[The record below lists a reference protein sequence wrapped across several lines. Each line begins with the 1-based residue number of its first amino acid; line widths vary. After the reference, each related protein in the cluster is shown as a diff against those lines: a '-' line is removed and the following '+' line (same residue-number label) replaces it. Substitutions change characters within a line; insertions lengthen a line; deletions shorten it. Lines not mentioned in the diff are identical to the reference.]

1 MKLEQQAARSNAP
14 LLLTPGPLTTS
25 ESVKAVMMVDHG
37 TWDDEYKKMTQHIRR
52 QLLEL
57 ASAEASD
64 FSAVLLQGSGT
75 YGVEATLET
84 IPKDS
89 SATLLIAINGAYG
102 QRMSEIAD
110 RIGVKHLDL
119 IFDETEP
126 VDLDKVSDFVTVH
139 PEITHFAVVH
149 GETTTGILNPIET
162 LIPAMVDRNIVT
174 IVDAMSTFGGI
185 PINVNQLNVDYLIS
199 SSNKCVQGVP
209 GFSFVIANVHQL
221 TQTAGNARSLSL
233 DLYDQWRCFED
244 HDGKWRFT
252 SPTHVVYAFEQAL
265 LELKQEGGVAK
276 RYQRYSE
283 NEARLRQRMVAAGF
297 TPILTPTVQ
306 SPVITSFKYPSES
319 FRFRDFYLYLKER
332 GFIIYPG
339 KVSKMNSFRIGNIGE
354 IYPTDID
361 RLVDLIQAYVSEP
374 VQS

>member
-1 MKLEQQAARSNAP
+1 M
-14 LLLTPGPLTTS
+14 
-25 ESVKAVMMVDHG
+25 
-37 TWDDEYKKMTQHIRR
+37 
-52 QLLEL
+52 
-57 ASAEASD
+57 
-64 FSAVLLQGSGT
+64 
-75 YGVEATLET
+75 
-84 IPKDS
+84 
-89 SATLLIAINGAYG
+89 AIHVA
-102 QRMSEIAD
+102 
-110 RIGVKHLDL
+110 
-119 IFDETEP
+119 
-126 VDLDKVSDFVTVH
+126 
-139 PEITHFAVVH
+139 
-149 GETTTGILNPIET
+149 
-162 LIPAMVDRNIVT
+162 
-174 IVDAMSTFGGI
+174 
-185 PINVNQLNVDYLIS
+185 
-199 SSNKCVQGVP
+199 
-209 GFSFVIANVHQL
+209 
-221 TQTAGNARSLSL
+221 
-233 DLYDQWRCFED
+233 
-244 HDGKWRFT
+244 
-252 SPTHVVYAFEQAL
+252 THVVYAFEQAL